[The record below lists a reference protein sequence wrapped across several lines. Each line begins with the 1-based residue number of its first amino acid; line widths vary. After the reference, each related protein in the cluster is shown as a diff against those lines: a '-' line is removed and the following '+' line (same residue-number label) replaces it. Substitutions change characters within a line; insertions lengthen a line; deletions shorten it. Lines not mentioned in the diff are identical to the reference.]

1 MGTLT
6 DLNALR
12 IASPCPASWAAM
24 RGDHRVRFCDACS
37 KHVYDLSGLT
47 AVEARS
53 LIAEAEGRVC
63 VRLYRR
69 RDGTVLTAD
78 CPVGLRSAVRRRLLR
93 LATAGVVMVASLR
106 SAVWL
111 YAYGGRL
118 GSIPAAPTGRGV
130 TLTDWADWAA
140 SALGLT
146 ASGRRAGVTMG
157 EPVGPNG
164 IARCHVPPPTALNPG
179 AVLPG
184 NLPSGNAPDV
194 VPAPGDLGPAGRSLF
209 DGQDEGRTP

>member
-12 IASPCPASWAAM
+12 IASPCLASWAAM
-24 RGDHRVRFCDACS
+24 RGDHRVRFCASCS

-47 AVEARS
+47 AAEARS
-53 LIAEAEGRVC
+53 LIGEAEGRVC

-93 LATAGVVMVASLR
+93 LATAGVVMVAALR
-106 SAVWL
+106 SGVWL
-111 YAYGGRL
+111 YTNGGRL
-118 GSIPAAPTGRGV
+118 GSLPAAPTGRGV
-130 TLTDWADWAA
+130 TLSDWADWAA
-140 SALGLT
+140 SALGLK

-157 EPVGPNG
+157 LPVDPV
-164 IARCHVPPPTALNPG
+164 RPPTALNPG
-179 AVLPG
+179 AVVPGSLPAG
-184 NLPSGNAPDV
+184 NPPDV
-194 VPAPGDLGPAGRSLF
+194 GPAPGDPGP
-209 DGQDEGRTP
+209 D